1 MRNSLDDLKR
11 TLEAIRK
18 ERHPEIPAAVI
29 EKIVEAQAENQDNAS
44 KRQAETE
51 RIIDEYVRTINRGGG
66 KS

>member
-11 TLEAIRK
+11 TLEKIRMEK
-18 ERHPEIPAAVI
+18 HPEIPAAVI

-51 RIIDEYVRTINRGGG
+51 RIIDEYVRTLNREGGI
-66 KS
+66 S